1 MRLAPCP
8 RVCCYRQRAPF
19 ERTVARTCTWA
30 VLRLTG
36 VTLLPPF
43 GAHAVPEAS
52 GARCRKDQ
60 PHPAPR
66 IEDDRDAPSTGTGR
80 AKDISPSHDVKNKIG
95 TFQDYFSENQK
106 IPEAVKNSGNQKRL
120 LCRSGKP
127 CARRHHPHSPPAA
140 AQPAPRAFVCRF
152 SG

>member
-1 MRLAPCP
+1 MAARSLDAHALRMHIQDYRTGAQSSSRLRSARGWIMRLAPCP

-36 VTLLPPF
+36 VTLLAPF

-95 TFQDYFSENQK
+95 TFQDYF
-106 IPEAVKNSGNQKRL
+106 
-120 LCRSGKP
+120 
-127 CARRHHPHSPPAA
+127 
-140 AQPAPRAFVCRF
+140 F
-152 SG
+152 